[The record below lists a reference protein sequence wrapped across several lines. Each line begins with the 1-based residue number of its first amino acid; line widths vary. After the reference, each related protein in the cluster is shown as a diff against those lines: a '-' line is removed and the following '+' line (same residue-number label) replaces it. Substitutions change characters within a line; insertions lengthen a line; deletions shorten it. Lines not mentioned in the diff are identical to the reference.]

1 VPPCRSLC
9 EKVVNECSSTLAE
22 FGINLPEVMM
32 CHSFPS
38 ESEHTCIPIQSRSDP
53 LPDGTLRWN
62 NEENDEKSFFHS
74 VGCPLAQRSVH
85 KDWTFMEM
93 EQCTQPCAPMHH
105 DDHET
110 FIIRLVVGLFASLTA
125 VVSAFGIYIF
135 MSETKRYVNM

>member
-1 VPPCRSLC
+1 
-9 EKVVNECSSTLAE
+9 
-22 FGINLPEVMM
+22 MM

-135 MSETKRYVNM
+135 MSETKRYVIRLFFAFLVSKISQNVTNN